1 MKRLSMI
8 AAATACCLLA
18 AACAAMPGSSV
29 SQGSVPESSV
39 SSLPSSEPAEAD
51 AGVRVGMG
59 FVSTRAESS
68 AATAAQAG
76 NARFDVT
83 ACALCIDADG
93 KILGVKFDTLQAD
106 VGFDLAGALVGD
118 LTGELETKK
127 ELGDAYNMKE
137 ASGIKKEWYEQIAAL
152 EDWMRGK
159 TVDAVLGMKVTG
171 TDAPRT
177 DVPAEE
183 DLKTSV
189 TISVADQ
196 LRALRKAY
204 ADAQR

>member
-1 MKRLSMI
+1 MKRLSII

-18 AACAAMPGSSV
+18 AACAAAAGSSV
-29 SQGSVPESSV
+29 PPAPGSV
-39 SSLPSSEPAEAD
+39 SSLPSSEPADAD

-68 AATAAQAG
+68 AATAAEVG

-127 ELGDAYNMKE
+127 EIGDAYNMKQ

-152 EDWMRGK
+152 EDWMRGQ
-159 TVDAVLGMKVTG
+159 TVDAVLGMTVTG
-171 TDAPRT
+171 SDAARAGI
-177 DVPAEE
+177 PAEE

-196 LRALRKAY
+196 LRALNKAY